1 MNYYIG
7 NVPGEIL
14 LEKQVSFLANIY
26 DVSRRAGVSRSTVS
40 RVLNEKGEVDPKTA
54 EQVWNAVRELNY
66 HPNASARALVRQK
79 TDMIGVML
87 AHVSDPFY
95 ERIVKGIESVIYARN
110 MGVVFYNSDDN
121 LQSHESLLSSVM
133 GSNRVDGLIIV
144 GSYLGDKK
152 IILDIIGG
160 GFPIVL
166 IERLF
171 TDSKVSCVVVDNR
184 QGAALAVEHLIQLGH
199 RRIGHITGNL
209 HYQTA
214 IDRLEGYKDT
224 LGNYKIP
231 VEEELIAFG
240 DFHYEGGYEG
250 MKQLLSLNDRPTAVF
265 TGNDMMAFGAVQAIN
280 ESGLSVPRDIS
291 IVGYDDIVFT
301 KMFYPQLTTIRQPLF
316 EMGAMAA
323 GSLINR
329 IELGDEA
336 EIIKEVLPVEL
347 VVRKSSAVVSKTAS
361 SR

>member
-1 MNYYIG
+1 M
-7 NVPGEIL
+7 
-14 LEKQVSFLANIY
+14 ANIY
-26 DVSRRAGVSRSTVS
+26 DVGRRAGVSRSTVS
-40 RVLNEKGEVDPKTA
+40 RVLNDKGEVDPKTA

-95 ERIVKGIESVIYARN
+95 ERLIKGIESIIYARN

-121 LQSHESLLSSVM
+121 LQSHDSLVSSVL

-152 IILDIIGG
+152 TILDIIGT
-160 GFPIVL
+160 GFPIAL
-166 IERLF
+166 IERFF
-171 TDSKVSCVVVDNR
+171 TDSKVPCVVVDNR

-199 RRIGHITGNL
+199 RRIGYITGNL

-214 IDRLEGYKDT
+214 IDRLEGYKET
-224 LGNYKIP
+224 LDKFKIP
-231 VEEELIAFG
+231 VEEELIVFG
-240 DFHYEGGYEG
+240 DFHYESGYEA
-250 MKQLLSLNDRPTAVF
+250 MKQLLTLNERPTAVF
-265 TGNDMMAFGAVQAIN
+265 TGNDMTAFGAVLAIN

-316 EMGAMAA
+316 KIGALAA
-323 GSLINR
+323 ESLINR
-329 IELGDEA
+329 IESGEDTET
-336 EIIKEVLPVEL
+336 IKEVLPVEL
-347 VVRKSSAVVSKTAS
+347 VVRKSSTVVNST
-361 SR
+361 